1 MQLEKIRILALAIA
15 LSSVCG
21 AGHATDSG
29 YQGLL
34 VEPAKVIHP
43 QAMMDH
49 RGDAVDFPQR
59 NERMKLVFFGYS
71 SCPDVCPMTL
81 QKVKS
86 LMHRLGEAANDLEFC
101 FVSIDPQRD
110 NSDQLNHF
118 VSYYDPRITGFTGE
132 PRAIKA
138 LENEFGILTRKFQ
151 GKSAFAYTLEHSVFL
166 YLLNGEG
173 QLRLMYPATAP
184 VDDIIRDIEL
194 LRVKDEDPAHG

>member
-1 MQLEKIRILALAIA
+1 MCLEKIWKLGLVLA
-15 LSSVCG
+15 LSSASIAAHETG
-21 AGHATDSG
+21 SG
-29 YQGLL
+29 FNGLL

-43 QAMMDH
+43 QTMMDH

-110 NSDQLNHF
+110 NTDQLNHF